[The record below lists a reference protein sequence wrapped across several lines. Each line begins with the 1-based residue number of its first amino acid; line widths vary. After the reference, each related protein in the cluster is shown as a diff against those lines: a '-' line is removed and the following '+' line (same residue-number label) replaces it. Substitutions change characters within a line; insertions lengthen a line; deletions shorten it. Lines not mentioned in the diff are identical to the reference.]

1 MDVRLANSLYMRT
14 ISREGSILTWHGVYL
29 KTAVQRLSRS
39 VRPTS
44 ELELLYLERVR
55 NEIESMLTFDKYPF
69 KSVLV
74 AVDRVEVTVP
84 PVERLPGWIRES
96 LEQEEESECQ

>member
-1 MDVRLANSLYMRT
+1 
-14 ISREGSILTWHGVYL
+14 
-29 KTAVQRLSRS
+29 
-39 VRPTS
+39 
-44 ELELLYLERVR
+44 
-55 NEIESMLTFDKYPF
+55 MLTFDKYPF